1 MSKIESIQSDVI
13 YDLQFK
19 QKLHIGFFP
28 FTWQGLT
35 IISLC
40 WLLPLNLMEAGGVFL
55 LFGFITYRVF
65 VVKKDHEEESVTM
78 LNMLVTILRWINKSR
93 EAIRR

>member
-1 MSKIESIQSDVI
+1 MSKTAAIKNDVI

-28 FTWQGLT
+28 FTWQGLS
-35 IISLC
+35 IMSLC

-55 LFGFITYRVF
+55 LSGFITYRVF
-65 VVKKDHEEESVTM
+65 VVKKDHEEESVTL
-78 LNMLVTILRWINKSR
+78 LNILVTILRWINKSR